1 MLAKTQTRM
10 NPPAGGMTI
19 KKANNI
25 HMKRTV
31 TIALITGM
39 LLMSSCNNS
48 NKENNAGGETPVKG
62 TDTLTLSQ
70 PEEIPSLEQ
79 DSTADFDINSIP
91 VSTAE
96 IGDFPFF
103 TAPEGA
109 KYINRPKV
117 KDFDFIVFVTPEN
130 IYEVE
135 GKTFRSHVHKDRESS
150 VEISGRYLNKSFEDA
165 ILNAGGVKVFE
176 GNLTKEQKDKYKELA
191 TYGGSNG
198 SLDIW
203 NEVVAMYVIRRHEGN
218 VYIAMEKATGNSTS
232 IQIVQEKAFEQ
243 TIQKVTSA
251 EIENDLLNSGKSVL
265 QINFDTDRA
274 TLKTDGLETVQE
286 IIKVLRDNPELKIA
300 INGYTDNS
308 GGKEHNQK
316 LSKDRASTV
325 KKEILKAG
333 IGADRLTSA
342 GFGQENPVAT
352 NDTEEGK
359 AQNRRVEL
367 LKI

>member
-1 MLAKTQTRM
+1 MIMKKTLLAFLAAQ
-10 NPPAGGMTI
+10 
-19 KKANNI
+19 
-25 HMKRTV
+25 
-31 TIALITGM
+31 
-39 LLMSSCNNS
+39 LLFACNN
-48 NKENNAGGETPVKG
+48 NKNEEKQTDKQEIIDVNTDNSDEETLVAK
-62 TDTLTLSQ
+62 DTK
-70 PEEIPSLEQ
+70 
-79 DSTADFDINSIP
+79 FDINTIP
-91 VSTAE
+91 VSTE
-96 IGDFPFF
+96 DIGDFPFF

-109 KYINRPKV
+109 KYINNPKV
-117 KDFDFIVFVTPEN
+117 KDFDFIVFVTPES

-135 GKTFRSHVHKDRESS
+135 GKTFRSHVHKDKESR

-165 ILNAGGVKVFE
+165 IVNAGGVKVFE
-176 GNLTKEQKDKYKELA
+176 GSLTKEQKDKYKELA
-191 TYGGSNG
+191 TYAGSNG

-203 NEVVAMYVIRRHEGN
+203 NDAIVMYVIRRNDGN

-251 EIENDLLNSGKSVL
+251 EIESDLLNSGKSVL

-274 TLKTDGLETVQE
+274 TLKADGSETVQE
-286 IIKVLRDNPELKIA
+286 IIKVLRDNPKLKIA

-316 LSKDRASTV
+316 LSEDRASTV
-325 KKEILKAG
+325 KKEIIKAG
-333 IGADRLTSA
+333 IGADRLTSK
-342 GFGQENPVAT
+342 GFGQDNPVAT

-367 LKI
+367 VKM